1 MRGGWVYMM
10 TNRRDGT
17 LYVGVTADIA
27 RRTFEHRSGTGSSF
41 TRRYKLTRLVY
52 AERHEEILSA
62 IQREKNIK
70 DWPRAWKIRLIQ
82 GQNPD
87 WEDLYDPFVVAG

>member
-1 MRGGWVYMM
+1 MRGGWVYIM
-10 TNRRDGT
+10 TNRPNGT
-17 LYVGVTADIA
+17 LYVGVTNDIA
-27 RRTFEHRSGTGSSF
+27 RRVFEHRSGKGANF

-52 AERHEEILSA
+52 SERHEEILSA

-70 DWPRAWKIRLIQ
+70 DWPRAWKIRLIR

-87 WEDLYDPFVVAG
+87 WEDLYDPFAS